1 MKRPLLHA
9 FLPVAILAA
18 LLSLIA
24 LIPENAD
31 LLEPS
36 VCSELPVGRE
46 LPGWLG
52 ERVQESEAERS
63 ILAAD
68 TRFSK
73 ACYKQLEFGERYP
86 DPRCPLLDVSIVFSG
101 QDMNSSIHRPE
112 LCLPSQGFQ
121 NLQGSPTEV
130 ELSNGVRLPFTRL
143 SSIRPDNND
152 HSATRHFIH
161 YYLFIGKGHLKAT
174 HLQRVMQDMFDRLFT
189 GTVERWA
196 YFQVGCSWGGSSGI
210 SEAEAEQRL
219 RHLIAALLPRIIA
232 WQDLP
237 TRWRPQPTTR

>member
-1 MKRPLLHA
+1 MKHPLLHA
-9 FLPVAILAA
+9 FLPVALLAA

-24 LIPENAD
+24 LIPENAE

-36 VCSELPVGRE
+36 VQSELPVGRA

-73 ACYKQLEFGERYP
+73 ACYKQLGFDGRYP

-112 LCLPSQGFQ
+112 LCLPTQGFQ
-121 NLQGSPTEV
+121 NLQGSPAEV

-143 SSIRPDNND
+143 SSIRPDNSD
-152 HSATRHFIH
+152 REATRHYIH

-196 YFQVGCSWGGSSGI
+196 YFQIGCYWGGRSGI
-210 SEAEAEQRL
+210 SEGEAEQQL
-219 RHLIAALLPRIIA
+219 RRLIAALLPRIIQ
-232 WQDLP
+232 WQELP
-237 TRWRPQPTTR
+237 ARQRPQTPPR